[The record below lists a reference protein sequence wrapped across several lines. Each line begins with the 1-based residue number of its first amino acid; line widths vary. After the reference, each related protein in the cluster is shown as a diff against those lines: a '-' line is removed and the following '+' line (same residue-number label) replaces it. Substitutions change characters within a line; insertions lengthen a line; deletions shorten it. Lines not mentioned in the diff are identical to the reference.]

1 MTPSVLRERGEER
14 TAHVTNMELFFD
26 LVFVFAITQLSS
38 HLYDELTWIRVA
50 EAGVMFLA
58 LWWAWN
64 YTAWATGWIDPEQT
78 PVMLLLAGLMLLSLV
93 MAASIPDAFGA
104 PGGADR
110 APAFALA
117 YVALQLL
124 RSGFMVWA
132 FTASHDTVMR
142 RNYAQLMA
150 WSALAGV
157 AWILGAFVTHN
168 DDVRVLI
175 WLAAALIDISAPLHG
190 FWLPRA
196 GATPMRD
203 WSLAGAHL
211 AERCEL
217 LLMIANGETVLRLG
231 ESFAEAHE
239 HPNVAVAF
247 VLGFLSIFAFWSI
260 YFTHHAVLAAERM
273 EQAEDDQARIG
284 RSGYAYAHM
293 LMVAGVIVLA
303 VATHLAVQHPRDGV
317 SWPFALVSVGGPVLY
332 LVGIAWS
339 KGALGH
345 ERISPPLVGCVA
357 LALLALAASPL
368 DRLGELGATLIVAL
382 VLAVLAERDGRRLHA
397 S

>member
-1 MTPSVLRERGEER
+1 LTPPVLRERGEER

-38 HLYDELTWIRVA
+38 QLYDDLTFQRTA

-64 YTAWATGWIDPEQT
+64 YTAWATGWMDPERT

-93 MAASIPDAFGA
+93 MAASIPDAFPRA
-104 PGGADR
+104 AAADR

-117 YVALQLL
+117 YVALQVL

-132 FTASHDTVMR
+132 FSVSSDRVMR
-142 RNYAQLMA
+142 RNYAQLLA
-150 WSALAGV
+150 WSAIAGLG
-157 AWILGAFVTHN
+157 WILGAFVTHD

-175 WLAAALIDISAPLHG
+175 WLAAALIDIAAPLHG
-190 FWLPRA
+190 FWLPGA
-196 GATPMRD
+196 GATPMHD

-217 LLMIANGETVLRLG
+217 LLMIAFGETVLRLG
-231 ESFAEAHE
+231 ESFAAAHE
-239 HPNVAVAF
+239 HPNVDIAF
-247 VLGFLSIFAFWSI
+247 VLGFLTIFALWSI

-273 EQAEDDQARIG
+273 EQAENDQARIG

-303 VATHLAVQHPRDGV
+303 VATHLAVEHPREAV
-317 SWPFALVSVGGPVLY
+317 TWPFALVGVGGPVLY
-332 LVGIAWS
+332 LGGIAWS
-339 KGALGH
+339 KVALGH
-345 ERISPPLVGCVA
+345 ERLSPPLVGCAA
-357 LALLALAASPL
+357 LAVLALAVSPL
-368 DRLGELGATLIVAL
+368 DRLAELGAALLISA
-382 VLAVLAERDGRRLHA
+382 VLAVLAERDGRRLHP